1 MSPLLELGEEYPPI
15 KNRLR
20 PNLHDNQMQVGTKPF
35 YKGISTGKD
44 IANAGCDAGAVG
56 DASIMA
62 KVAIPAVHRLLASV
76 EDFGRLV
83 TGLAGR
89 KQTKKVVFGAL

>member
-1 MSPLLELGEEYPPI
+1 
-15 KNRLR
+15 
-20 PNLHDNQMQVGTKPF
+20 MQVGTKPF

-44 IANAGCDAGAVG
+44 IADAGCDAGAGG

-62 KVAIPAVHRLLASV
+62 KVAIPAVGHLLASV
-76 EDFGRLV
+76 EEFGRLV

>member
-1 MSPLLELGEEYPPI
+1 
-15 KNRLR
+15 
-20 PNLHDNQMQVGTKPF
+20 MQVGTKPF
-35 YKGISTGKD
+35 YIEISTGKD
-44 IANAGCDAGAVG
+44 IADAGCDAGAGG

-62 KVAIPAVHRLLASV
+62 KVAILEVCRLRESV
-76 EDFGRLV
+76 KEFGRLV